1 MQALFLPFCQIWFSL
16 ITQTRAAARDRLLL
30 LAVGRDGVREPLG
43 PGQSRMGPHF
53 DVFLLHQP
61 WLSPILQ
68 GYAQLTGK
76 YNLQPG
82 ESPWKRKGGDTF
94 GTGCWTSFEA
104 TLGLWKESS
113 YDLGSVYQVTWQP
126 AGHWW
131 SRTLNWLALMKEGH
145 GKEGF
150 TRGACWDPDH
160 VAGFCNSIWWR
171 GALGLGKDLCSF
183 GFQEGWFHPPH
194 QPRNHKA
201 SFLPHH
207 SASYSTHP
215 THFNRTRKR
224 GLRLPS
230 VPGEQHKANE
240 KPNGSK
246 NHPAALQTII
256 AIFHEKLQSFSLNG
270 RFLSEKSF
278 TCNLKANQMKK

>member
-1 MQALFLPFCQIWFSL
+1 M
-16 ITQTRAAARDRLLL
+16 
-30 LAVGRDGVREPLG
+30 
-43 PGQSRMGPHF
+43 
-53 DVFLLHQP
+53 FLLHQP
-61 WLSPILQ
+61 WLSPILS
-68 GYAQLTGK
+68 GYAQQTGR
-76 YNLQPG
+76 YNLQPKG
-82 ESPWKRKGGDTF
+82 SRWKRKGGKEVLHF
-94 GTGCWTSFEA
+94 LWGHTGSLEGIIVRPRA
-104 TLGLWKESS
+104 S
-113 YDLGSVYQVTWQP
+113 YQVTWQQ

-131 SRTLNWLALMKEGH
+131 SRMLNWLALMKEGH
-145 GKEGF
+145 GKEGSH
-150 TRGACWDPDH
+150 RAACWDPDH
-160 VAGFCNSIWWR
+160 IAGFCNSIWWR
-171 GALGLGKDLCSF
+171 RALGLGKELCSF
-183 GFQEGWFHPPH
+183 GFQEGWLHPPH

-240 KPNGSK
+240 KPNGSE

-256 AIFHEKLQSFSLNG
+256 AIFHKKLQSFSLNG